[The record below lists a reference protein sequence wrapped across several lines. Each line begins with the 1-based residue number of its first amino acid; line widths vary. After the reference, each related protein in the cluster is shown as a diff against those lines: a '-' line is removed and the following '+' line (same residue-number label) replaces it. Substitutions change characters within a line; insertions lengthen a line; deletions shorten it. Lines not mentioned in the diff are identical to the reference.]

1 MGETLSTTKAQR
13 YVDARTRSVNGIPR
27 RNRGR
32 ERLNSS
38 GEWKGYRISCR
49 SPTVCLD
56 GHASPARSGPARD
69 EQHIKCCSASA
80 ESTGAARPTRPHSF
94 PNERAT
100 IIQQTALFQLHPRN
114 ARRTGHAVS
123 LDSARA
129 KQHLM
134 CCLCESGLDRGENV
148 CPARR
153 AFRG

>member
-49 SPTVCLD
+49 SPEYGRVR
-56 GHASPARSGPARD
+56 HALPLRAVLLAAKAPLAPSAR
-69 EQHIKCCSASA
+69 A
-80 ESTGAARPTRPHSF
+80 ESIGIARPTRPHSF

-100 IIQQTALFQLHPRN
+100 IIQQGAVFQLHPYD
-114 ARRTGHAVS
+114 ARRAGHAVS

-129 KQHLM
+129 KQYLM